1 MDETILK
8 GLMKDG
14 LIGFGTVFKV
24 CRKIKLFKYE
34 YDHIFMLLD
43 IYDDS
48 FTVGHVS
55 FNVFRGAIFEKRV
68 VYFKDGDHSLFDFPC
83 GVYFEESYVLNKTD
97 REAIRSRVEHLQSL
111 CIHYGFG
118 QNRWNCESAINYV
131 KYGNKILLDRTGA
144 AIFQDRFFI
153 TGPFILYSAE
163 RLATGVYIIARISN
177 FCKKIKKVKSHNFRN
192 CIRDTVCKVPVIVT
206 PGLFLPRC
214 QQANS
219 NVSNYR
225 SSYTTAS
232 GLIQDGTRP
241 LASVKDKNNIG
252 RK

>member
-1 MDETILK
+1 
-8 GLMKDG
+8 MKVG
-14 LIGFGTVFKV
+14 RIGCGTVFKV
-24 CRKIKLFKYE
+24 CRKVNEFEYE
-34 YDHIFMLLD
+34 YFHYFMLLD
-43 IYDDS
+43 INNDS
-48 FTVGHVS
+48 FTVVHVS
-55 FNVFRGAIFEKRV
+55 SNFFRGAFFENRV
-68 VYFKDGDHSLFDFPC
+68 VNFKEGDHTLFDFQC
-83 GVYFEESYVLNKTD
+83 GVFFEESHVNETD
-97 REAIRSRVEHLQSL
+97 KEAIRLRVEHLQTL

-118 QNRWNCESAINYV
+118 KNRWNCESAINYA
-131 KYGNKILLDRTGA
+131 KYGNKILLDRSEA
-144 AIFQDRFFI
+144 DIFKDRFFI
-153 TGPFILYSAE
+153 TGPFFLWSVE